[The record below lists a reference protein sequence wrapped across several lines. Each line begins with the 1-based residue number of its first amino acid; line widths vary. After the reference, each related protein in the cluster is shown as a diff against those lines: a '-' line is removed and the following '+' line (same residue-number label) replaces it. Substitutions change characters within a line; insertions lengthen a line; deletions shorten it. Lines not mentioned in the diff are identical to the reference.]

1 MMLIWSII
9 TKRKGFESMARGNPL
24 EKTLKSMQRL
34 KRYQTEAKKLADKAE
49 RRGLNVERF
58 REDMGVNKVIE
69 IDNGTPPL
77 LDRKFKK

>member
-1 MMLIWSII
+1 
-9 TKRKGFESMARGNPL
+9 MARGNPL
-24 EKTLKSMQRL
+24 EETLKSMQRL

-49 RRGLNVERF
+49 RHGLNVERF
-58 REDMGVNKVIE
+58 REDMGVNEVIE